1 MTCVGRFLAVIFCP
15 GQVACAALLW
25 LRLVTQGRLA
35 WAPLIHFAYFAKG
48 HTTWEQ
54 VTSIQNLMMPVDP
67 VSLPRCPCGS
77 WAAGGGALRVPLA
90 IRIQDFSLDIA
101 QLSNIDTLR
110 RWRSTCFAR
119 GAPSRKRDSRH

>member
-1 MTCVGRFLAVIFCP
+1 MTCVGRFLAVVFCP

-54 VTSIQNLMMPVDP
+54 VTSIQNLVMPVDP
-67 VSLPRCPCGS
+67 VSGQ
-77 WAAGGGALRVPLA
+77 WDEYNFGAHVEAGLQEVAHSESRWPSGFKISVW
-90 IRIQDFSLDIA
+90 
-101 QLSNIDTLR
+101 TLH
-110 RWRSTCFAR
+110 S
-119 GAPSRKRDSRH
+119 